1 MHAYILMVPIMK
13 ESKFVNEALS
23 KGAIL
28 GLVMLVSNIFEQ
40 YILLYKG
47 TLGWMGLLGIEM
59 LIAACLY
66 VVLVY
71 IFTKHYSH
79 LVLAEQTEVK
89 YFSYGAG
96 LGYAVTIS
104 VLCGVIV
111 ALGSYLVRH
120 CVIGYETYT
129 TNIIN
134 TYRNLLSASSVPAS
148 MSGVYQQMFA
158 QLQSQPEPSL
168 WASLLSGI
176 ANYFISGTVVGLIVA
191 GLVKHKPDLFN
202 DKANDAE

>member
-71 IFTKHYSH
+71 IFTKHY
-79 LVLAEQTEVK
+79 
-89 YFSYGAG
+89 
-96 LGYAVTIS
+96 
-104 VLCGVIV
+104 
-111 ALGSYLVRH
+111 
-120 CVIGYETYT
+120 
-129 TNIIN
+129 
-134 TYRNLLSASSVPAS
+134 
-148 MSGVYQQMFA
+148 
-158 QLQSQPEPSL
+158 
-168 WASLLSGI
+168 
-176 ANYFISGTVVGLIVA
+176 
-191 GLVKHKPDLFN
+191 
-202 DKANDAE
+202 